1 MSAIQETLFDLLLDA
16 LLQIGFF
23 AIVTAVFSRLVSKAR
38 AKHQYSF
45 YLTVLLF
52 CLAVPV
58 INTLWQSP
66 STVVTEKS
74 QQRVAVDAEGTN
86 YTFWNLQGHFKQH
99 QRFAISPGFQSW
111 IVGVWGLFVLLRLA
125 RFSRAV
131 LRVHQLRR
139 DASALSPAQVA
150 MASQI
155 IEAKYCVAL
164 LESTAIDDP
173 VTVGVFHP
181 AILVPSK
188 VLPSLGERELSA
200 VLAHEYGHIRRRDFA
215 VHILCELIS
224 LPVAWHP
231 GISYLMSKISQT
243 RELACDEYA
252 AARLGKRR
260 SYANTLLHLA
270 SLCLHVPRGN
280 AAGLGIF
287 DGDNLEARIMMLTK
301 KTRSLSRTSLIWLA
315 VATSITF
322 GAGALLAHAMSLQA
336 SSATSNTAEK
346 FAGTWHW
353 MFNGKS
359 FATMILVRDG
369 SGFTGSVTPSRIAL
383 NDEGGLSMADPSGDG
398 TPSPITKAK
407 LEGSALHVTVG
418 DGKEPFEFVVTLK
431 DETHAEIHPKAAPPN
446 MKPIPADKIRRE

>member
-1 MSAIQETLFDLLLDA
+1 MSLIRETVFDLVLNA
-16 LLQIGFF
+16 FLQIGLF
-23 AIVTAVFSRLVSKAR
+23 AIVTAVFSRLVAKAR
-38 AKHQYSF
+38 AKYQYVF
-45 YLTVLLF
+45 YLAVFLF

-66 STVVTEKS
+66 STVVAEKS
-74 QQRVAVDAEGTN
+74 QQQVSSDAGGAN
-86 YTFWNLQGHFKQH
+86 HRFWSWQGHSKQH
-99 QRFAISPGFQSW
+99 KQFTIAPGFQSW
-111 IVGVWGLFVLLRLA
+111 IVGIWGVLALLRLA

-131 LRVHQLRR
+131 RRVHRLRR
-139 DASALSPAQVA
+139 DASVLSPAQVG

-155 IEAKYCVAL
+155 IEAKYRIAL

-181 AILVPSK
+181 AILLPSK
-188 VLPSLGERELSA
+188 VLPDLGEQELTA
-200 VLAHEYGHIRRRDFA
+200 VLAHEYGHIRRRDFP

-231 GISYLMSKISQT
+231 GIRYLMSKISQT
-243 RELACDEYA
+243 RELACDDYA

-287 DGDNLEARIMMLTK
+287 DGDNLETRIMMLTD
-301 KTRSLSRTSLIWLA
+301 KTLSLSRTGVIGLA
-315 VATSITF
+315 LATSITF
-322 GAGALLAHAMSLQA
+322 GAGAVLAHAMSLQA
-336 SSATSNTAEK
+336 SSEPSNTAEK

-359 FATMILVRDG
+359 FVTMILVRDG
-369 SGFTGSVTPSRIAL
+369 SGFTGSVTPSGIAL
-383 NDEGGLSMADPSGDG
+383 NDDGGLLRADPSEDS
-398 TPSPITKAK
+398 TPKPITKAR
-407 LEGSALHVTVG
+407 LEGSALHITVI
-418 DGKEPFEFVVTLK
+418 DGFEFIVTLK
-431 DETHAEIHPKAAPPN
+431 DDTHAEIHPKGAPPN
-446 MKPIPADKIRRE
+446 MKPIPAEKIH

>member
-1 MSAIQETLFDLLLDA
+1 MSPIHETLFDLLLNA

-23 AIVTAVFSRLVSKAR
+23 AIVAAVFSRLVAKAR

-74 QQRVAVDAEGTN
+74 QQQVPSDAGGGN
-86 YTFWNLQGHFKQH
+86 HRFWSWQGHSRQHKQ
-99 QRFAISPGFQSW
+99 FTIAPGVQSW
-111 IVGVWGLFVLLRLA
+111 IVGIWGVLVLLRLA

-131 LRVHQLRR
+131 HRVHRLRR
-139 DASALSPAQVA
+139 DASVLSPAQVG

-155 IEAKYCVAL
+155 IEAKYRVVL

-181 AILVPSK
+181 AILLPSK
-188 VLPSLGERELSA
+188 VLPDLGEQELSA
-200 VLAHEYGHIRRRDFA
+200 ILAHEYGHIRRRDFPI
-215 VHILCELIS
+215 HILCELIS

-231 GISYLMSKISQT
+231 GIGYLMSKISQT
-243 RELACDEYA
+243 RELACDDYA

-260 SYANTLLHLA
+260 LYANTLLRLA

-287 DGDNLEARIMMLTK
+287 DGDNLETRIMMLTA
-301 KTRSLSRTSLIWLA
+301 KTLSLSRTGVMGLA
-315 VATSITF
+315 LATSITF
-322 GAGALLAHAMSLQA
+322 GAGAVLAHAMSLQA
-336 SSATSNTAEK
+336 RSASSNTAET

-359 FATMILVRDG
+359 FATMTLVRDG
-369 SGFTGSVTPSRIAL
+369 SGFTGSVTPSGIAL
-383 NDEGGLSMADPSGDG
+383 NDDGGLLRADPSEDS
-398 TPSPITKAK
+398 TPKPITKAR
-407 LEGSALHVTVG
+407 LEGSALHITVI
-418 DGKEPFEFVVTLK
+418 DGFEFIVTLK
-431 DETHAEIHPKAAPPN
+431 DDTHAEIHPKGAPPN
-446 MKPIPADKIRRE
+446 MKPIPAEKIH